1 MIRVI
6 SQSVSQ
12 LFHGPTPRSP
22 STGSQSG
29 SAAIRIQTV
38 KTYVILRGAWRTVVR
53 RQLYFSKSNFAR
65 LQNDLTISVI
75 SD

>member
-38 KTYVILRGAWRTVVR
+38 KTYVIFDEERGVR
-53 RQLYFSKSNFAR
+53 
-65 LQNDLTISVI
+65 
-75 SD
+75 